1 MALTVT
7 RVVTDALPTVAVTS
21 TTDVFSIRVLYV
33 FALFV
38 MRTNVDVPEV
48 DPVVKLVSPLT
59 REKLKVA
66 ATFVVNDTV
75 AVAVPVPK
83 PSASIDAVEGEG
95 VTANLFQT
103 FVPPTQTVLIA
114 VEPILISVIF
124 VPPTLIVKGYV
135 LK

>member
-1 MALTVT
+1 
-7 RVVTDALPTVAVTS
+7 
-21 TTDVFSIRVLYV
+21 
-33 FALFV
+33 

-75 AVAVPVPK
+75 AVAVPVPII
-83 PSASIDAVEGEG
+83 SACMYAFDGEG
-95 VTANLFQT
+95 VTASLVQT
-103 FVPPTQTVLIA
+103 FVPPTQTELMA
-114 VEPILISVIF
+114 VEPILMSVIF

>member
-1 MALTVT
+1 
-7 RVVTDALPTVAVTS
+7 
-21 TTDVFSIRVLYV
+21 
-33 FALFV
+33 

-66 ATFVVNDTV
+66 ATFVLNVTSAD
-75 AVAVPVPK
+75 AMPDPK
-83 PSASIDAVEGEG
+83 TNCCMYPLDGKG
-95 VTANLFQT
+95 VTASLVQT
-103 FVPPTQTVLIA
+103 FVPPTQTELMA
-114 VEPILISVIF
+114 VEPILMSVIF

>member
-1 MALTVT
+1 MF
-7 RVVTDALPTVAVTS
+7 R
-21 TTDVFSIRVLYV
+21 
-33 FALFV
+33 LFV

-66 ATFVVNDTV
+66 ATFVLNDTV
-75 AVAVPVPK
+75 AVAVPVPMTIVCMY
-83 PSASIDAVEGEG
+83 AFDGEA

-103 FVPPTQTVLIA
+103 FAPPTQTELIA

-124 VPPTLIVKGYV
+124 VPPT
-135 LK
+135 